1 MDSNE
6 FIILLF
12 NRMAGVPKHDVAI
25 FVQEELIPGVMGEVY
40 NLPPYYE
47 FHVSFD
53 HATIRNPLIEA
64 KIRQLYDLQPGDMI
78 RIIPGEI
85 YNNLIKYEICRMI
98 GPGNFQA
105 VIRPRKAGGR
115 RRSTRKTKRRTT
127 RRLKRKRVYYSTL

>member
-1 MDSNE
+1 
-6 FIILLF
+6 
-12 NRMAGVPKHDVAI
+12 MAGVPKHDVAI

-53 HATIRNPLIEA
+53 HATIRSPLIEA
-64 KIRQLYDLQPGDMI
+64 KIHQLYDLQPGDMI

-85 YNNLIKYEICRMI
+85 YNNLIKYEIYRMI

-115 RRSTRKTKRRTT
+115 RRSTRKTKRNRRATT
-127 RRLKRKRVYYSTL
+127 RRLKPKRHV